1 LTADVSWFP
10 HSLHPYAADG
20 AELRESWCY
29 VVLEEIVD
37 RTALLLRWPW
47 PLADAKGRLFWPAAD
62 QDRVSQAG
70 ISVSVLERQLYKRRL
85 RRSPRIGDTFA
96 MRMVDDA
103 AWREGATVDDAR
115 ELLPDLVLD
124 VSADAREA
132 AKLAYQGS
140 LVPPVPSEQLEAA
153 LVRKSTQDRLRTTV
167 RPLLRPA
174 DRSGDGTEGERR

>member
-1 LTADVSWFP
+1 LTTDVSWFP
-10 HSLHPYAADG
+10 HSLHPYAADA

-47 PLADAKGRLFWPAAD
+47 PLADGKGRLFWPAAD
-62 QDRVSQAG
+62 QDRVSQAS
-70 ISVSVLERQLYKRRL
+70 IPVSVLERQLYKRRL

-96 MRMVDDA
+96 MRMVEGA

-115 ELLPDLVLD
+115 DLLPDLVLD

-140 LVPPVPSEQLEAA
+140 LVPPVSAEQLEPS
-153 LVRKSTQDRLRTTV
+153 LVRKATQERLRTTV
-167 RPLLRPA
+167 RPLLRP
-174 DRSGDGTEGERR
+174 GDGPEEERR